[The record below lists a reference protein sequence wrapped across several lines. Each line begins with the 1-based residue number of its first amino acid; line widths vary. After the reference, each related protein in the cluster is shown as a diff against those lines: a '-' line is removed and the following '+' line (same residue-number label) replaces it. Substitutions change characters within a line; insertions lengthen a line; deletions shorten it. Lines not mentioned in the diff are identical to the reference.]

1 MHLWLTG
8 RLPEGMQEVT
18 ITWDASEHGVA
29 FAIREEPH
37 WILHCVGREFDT
49 ASSVA
54 TFWDLYE
61 VQAHRKGRGGA
72 MAVSTWRVNSRT
84 VPYRFC

>member
-37 WILHCVGREFDT
+37 RIRQCVGREFD
-49 ASSVA
+49 AVSSVA
-54 TFWDLYE
+54 TFREPYE
-61 VQAHRKGRGGA
+61 VQAHREGWGGA
-72 MAVSTWRVNSRT
+72 MAARIGE
-84 VPYRFC
+84 